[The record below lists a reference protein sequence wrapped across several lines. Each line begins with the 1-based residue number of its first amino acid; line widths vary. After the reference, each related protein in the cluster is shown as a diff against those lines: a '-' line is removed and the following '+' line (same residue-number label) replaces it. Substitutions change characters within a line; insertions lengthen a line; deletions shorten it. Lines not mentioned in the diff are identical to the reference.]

1 MGNVIFFHV
10 TCHNQ
15 IIDLVYLLCS
25 WCTTERFRMKR
36 INYFSGMRAY
46 CNVSHSQQTRLTNL
60 SESESDIL
68 FANA

>member
-1 MGNVIFFHV
+1 MVFFCV

-46 CNVSHSQQTRLTNL
+46 CNVSHSHQTRLTNL
-60 SESESDIL
+60 SESESNIL
-68 FANA
+68 SANA